1 MKKSKNDNYFC
12 LKMIILSE
20 NYPILW
26 ICSGLCLITVTFFWG
41 WDKSRYSTAK
51 SLNKCRPLHLNLMKE
66 DFFLL
71 KHWFFETF
79 CNHHRCSFHL
89 KSCLILFLLV
99 WQMEAIQDYK
109 CHCWPRKKVK
119 HEINKYVH
127 IHFKAYL
134 IFFYLH

>member
-1 MKKSKNDNYFC
+1 MKKIKEWQLFL

-20 NYPILW
+20 NYLILW

-41 WDKSRYSTAK
+41 WDKSRDSTAK

-119 HEINKYVH
+119 HEINMYVH
-127 IHFKAYL
+127 THFKAYAY
-134 IFFYLH
+134 I